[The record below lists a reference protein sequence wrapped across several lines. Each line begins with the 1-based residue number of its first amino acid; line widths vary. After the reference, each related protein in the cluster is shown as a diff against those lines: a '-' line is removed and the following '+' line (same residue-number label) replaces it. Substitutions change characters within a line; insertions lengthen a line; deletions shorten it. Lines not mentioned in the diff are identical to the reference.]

1 MLRASVETDGAEADY
16 RGIADRE
23 SAEQSSVPAAGALV
37 GLVEASL
44 SDDGDDGDD
53 GGDAEE
59 ARERVR
65 RELGSAA
72 LVDAAAVI
80 GNFERMTR
88 IADSTGIALDAPVSV
103 MTESIRAE
111 LGIDDFGSAAD
122 RPSVKWWQRLIGR
135 TLDPV
140 VGITLR
146 WVGRRAR
153 SKAAAHPTRE
163 RE

>member
-23 SAEQSSVPAAGALV
+23 SAEESSVPAAGALV

-44 SDDGDDGDD
+44 SDDGGDD
-53 GGDAEE
+53 EE
-59 ARERVR
+59 ARARVR

-88 IADSTGIALDAPVSV
+88 IADSTGIPLDAPVNV

-111 LGIDDFGSAAD
+111 LGIDDYGSAAD

-135 TLDPV
+135 TLDPM

-153 SKAAAHPTRE
+153 SKAAAHPAGE

>member
-1 MLRASVETDGAEADY
+1 MLRASVETDGVEADY

-23 SAEQSSVPAAGALV
+23 SAEESSVPAAGALV

-44 SDDGDDGDD
+44 SDDERDP
-53 GGDAEE
+53 EE
-59 ARERVR
+59 ARARVR

-88 IADSTGIALDAPVSV
+88 IADSTGIPLDAPVNV

-111 LGIDDFGSAAD
+111 LGIDNFGSAAD
-122 RPSVKWWQRLIGR
+122 RASVKWWQRLIGR
-135 TLDPV
+135 TLDPI

-153 SKAAAHPTRE
+153 AKAAAHPNGE

>member
-23 SAEQSSVPAAGALV
+23 SAEESSIPAAGALV

-44 SDDGDDGDD
+44 SDDERDP
-53 GGDAEE
+53 EE
-59 ARERVR
+59 ARARVR

-72 LVDAAAVI
+72 LVNAAAVI

-88 IADSTGIALDAPVSV
+88 IADSTGIPLDAPVNV

-135 TLDPV
+135 TLDPM

-153 SKAAAHPTRE
+153 SKAAAHPTSE

>member
-23 SAEQSSVPAAGALV
+23 SAEESSIPAAGALI

-44 SDDGDDGDD
+44 SDDERDP
-53 GGDAEE
+53 EE
-59 ARERVR
+59 ARARVR

-88 IADSTGIALDAPVSV
+88 IADSTGIPLDAPVNV

-135 TLDPV
+135 TLDPM

-153 SKAAAHPTRE
+153 SKAAAHPTSE

>member
-1 MLRASVETDGAEADY
+1 MLRASVETDGVEADY

-23 SAEQSSVPAAGALV
+23 SAEESSVPAAGALV

-44 SDDGDDGDD
+44 SDDA
-53 GGDAEE
+53 GDAGDADD
-59 ARERVR
+59 ARARVR

-88 IADSTGIALDAPVSV
+88 IADSTGIPLDAPVNV

-111 LGIDDFGSAAD
+111 LGIDNFGSAAD
-122 RPSVKWWQRLIGR
+122 RASVKWWQRLIGR
-135 TLDPV
+135 TLDPI

-153 SKAAAHPTRE
+153 AKAAAHPNSE

>member
-23 SAEQSSVPAAGALV
+23 SAEESSVPAAGALV

-44 SDDGDDGDD
+44 SDDGGDD
-53 GGDAEE
+53 EG
-59 ARERVR
+59 ARARVR

-88 IADSTGIALDAPVSV
+88 IADSTGIPLDAPVNV

-111 LGIDDFGSAAD
+111 LGIDGFGSAAD
-122 RPSVKWWQRLIGR
+122 RASVKWWQRLIGR
-135 TLDPV
+135 TLDPM

-153 SKAAAHPTRE
+153 SKAAAHPAGE

>member
-44 SDDGDDGDD
+44 SDDGDDV
-53 GGDAEE
+53 GDAEE

-88 IADSTGIALDAPVSV
+88 IADSTGIPLDAPVSV

>member
-23 SAEQSSVPAAGALV
+23 SAEESSVPAAGALV

-44 SDDGDDGDD
+44 SDDV
-53 GGDAEE
+53 GDAEE
-59 ARERVR
+59 ARARVR

-88 IADSTGIALDAPVSV
+88 IADSTGIPLDAPVSV

>member
-1 MLRASVETDGAEADY
+1 MLRASVETDGVEADY

-23 SAEQSSVPAAGALV
+23 SAEESSVPAAGALV

-44 SDDGDDGDD
+44 SDDAGNA
-53 GGDAEE
+53 GDADE
-59 ARERVR
+59 ARARVR

-88 IADSTGIALDAPVSV
+88 IADSTGIPLDAPVNV

-111 LGIDDFGSAAD
+111 LGIDNFGSAAD
-122 RPSVKWWQRLIGR
+122 RASVKWWQRLIGR
-135 TLDPV
+135 TLDPI

-153 SKAAAHPTRE
+153 SKAAAHPNSE

>member
-1 MLRASVETDGAEADY
+1 MLRASVETDGVEADY

-23 SAEQSSVPAAGALV
+23 SAEESSVPAAGALV

-44 SDDGDDGDD
+44 SDDA
-53 GGDAEE
+53 GDADE
-59 ARERVR
+59 ARARVR

-88 IADSTGIALDAPVSV
+88 IADSTGIPLDAPVNV

-122 RPSVKWWQRLIGR
+122 RRSVKWWQRLIGR
-135 TLDPV
+135 TLDPM

-153 SKAAAHPTRE
+153 SKAAAHPTSE